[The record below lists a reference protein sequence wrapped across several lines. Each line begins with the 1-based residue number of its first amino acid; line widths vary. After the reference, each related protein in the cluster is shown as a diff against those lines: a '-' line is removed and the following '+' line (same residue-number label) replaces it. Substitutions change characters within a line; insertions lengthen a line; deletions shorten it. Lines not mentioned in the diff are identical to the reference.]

1 MVRLEPQLIRAVE
14 VINAVSVANAGTREE
29 SSRVQRMMQEL
40 GCAILQHA
48 SLAENLAQSAR
59 ELELQSSELQEVS
72 GRFKT

>member
-1 MVRLEPQLIRAVE
+1 MIRAVE
-14 VINAVSVANAGTREE
+14 VMKAVSVAYAGTREA

-48 SLAENLAQSAR
+48 SLAENLAQSAK